1 MLVTFSTARYSDITL
16 FGDVATQ
23 LLHLMG
29 HSGTVPSAILAADV
43 PQALQRLQQGLQTS
57 PADTK
62 ESPDTESAEESTPVS
77 LQNRALPL
85 IELLNSAIANNSD
98 VTWK

>member
-29 HSGTVPSAILAADV
+29 HSGTVPSALLADDV
-43 PQALQRLQQGLQTS
+43 PQALQRLQQGLQQAS
-57 PADTK
+57 SADAT
-62 ESPDTESAEESTPVS
+62 ESPDPESAGEPAVS
-77 LQNRALPL
+77 LQKRALPL

>member
-57 PADTK
+57 PADAT
-62 ESPDTESAEESTPVS
+62 ESSDSESAEEATVS

>member
-43 PQALQRLQQGLQTS
+43 PQALQRLQQGLQAS
-57 PADTK
+57 PADAT
-62 ESPDTESAEESTPVS
+62 ESPDSASAEEPTIS